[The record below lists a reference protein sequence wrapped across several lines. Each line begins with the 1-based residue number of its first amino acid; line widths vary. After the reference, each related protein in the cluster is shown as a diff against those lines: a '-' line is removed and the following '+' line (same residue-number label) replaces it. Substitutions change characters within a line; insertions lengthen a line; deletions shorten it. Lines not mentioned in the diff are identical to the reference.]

1 LDLLVNTDEIPR
13 KSTVLVI
20 RANSTI
26 GIAMVR
32 EFINHGD
39 VVIATYCKSNPKFV
53 HRDVKWVHLDLTD
66 EKSIEIFT
74 KGLAKSKLRI
84 DSAIFVSGALP
95 GKSLENYSYK
105 KMNTVMDVNFLGQA
119 KCVQALLPLLN
130 SPSQILMIS
139 SVSGE
144 RGSYDPIYAASKGAV
159 SAFVKSLATWLPPQV
174 RCMSIA
180 PGLVE
185 GSGMYD
191 AMPTEVRQVH
201 LDKTPLNKLITVE
214 DLAKIILDLTKDHWV
229 HANGACIRINGG
241 AYV

>member
-1 LDLLVNTDEIPR
+1 MPR
-13 KSTVLVI
+13 KSTILVVG
-20 RANSTI
+20 ANSTI
-26 GIAMVR
+26 GISMVR
-32 EFINHGD
+32 EFLNNGD
-39 VVIATYCKSNPKFV
+39 VVIATHCESNPEFV
-53 HRDVKWVHLDLTD
+53 NNDVEWVHLDLTA
-66 EKSIEIFT
+66 EKSIEIFI
-74 KGLAKSKLRI
+74 KGLAKGKSQI
-84 DSAIFVSGALP
+84 DAAIFVSVVLP
-95 GKSLENYSYK
+95 GKSLENYSHK
-105 KMNTVMDVNFLGQA
+105 EIDTVMDVNFLGQA
-119 KCVQALLPLLN
+119 KCVKALLPLLN
-130 SPSQILMIS
+130 TPSQILMIS

-159 SAFVKSLATWLPPQV
+159 IAFVKSLATWLPPQV

-201 LDKTPLNKLITVE
+201 LDRTPLNKLITVE
-214 DLAKIILDLTKDHWV
+214 DLAKMILDLTKEHWV

>member
-1 LDLLVNTDEIPR
+1 MNTEKKTR
-13 KSTVLVI
+13 KSTILVI
-20 RANSTI
+20 GANSTI

-39 VVIATYCKSNPKFV
+39 VVIATYCKNNPKFV
-53 HRDVKWVHLDLTD
+53 HQSVKWVHLDLTD
-66 EKSIEIFT
+66 EKSIETFT
-74 KGLAKSKLRI
+74 KGLTKSKSRI
-84 DSAIFVSGALP
+84 DSSIFVSGYLP
-95 GKSLENYSYK
+95 GKSLEKYSHEE
-105 KMNTVMDVNFLGQA
+105 MNTVVDVNFLGQA
-119 KCVQALLPLLN
+119 KCLQALLPLLN
-130 SPSQILMIS
+130 RPSQILMIS

-159 SAFVKSLATWLPPQV
+159 IAFVKSLATWLPPQV

-185 GSGMYD
+185 GSGMYN
-191 AMPTEVRQVH
+191 AMSTEVRKVH
-201 LDKTPLNKLITVE
+201 LDRTPLKKLITVE
-214 DLAKIILDLTKDHWV
+214 ELAKMILDLTKDYWG